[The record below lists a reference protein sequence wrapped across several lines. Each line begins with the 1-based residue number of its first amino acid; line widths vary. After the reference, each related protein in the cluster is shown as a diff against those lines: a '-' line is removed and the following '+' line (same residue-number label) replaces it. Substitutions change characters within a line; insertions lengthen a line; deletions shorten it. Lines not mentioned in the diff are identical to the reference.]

1 MRLIFVREEDHC
13 LIIVNGNEREITTAP
28 LSVPLKVRAIQVY
41 DQYTEVENYDATN
54 DITAEPPA
62 YVSDLIK
69 AWQAQTAADLAKLE
83 REVIE
88 ARELEKGVDITL

>member
-13 LIIVNGNEREITTAP
+13 LVIVNGNARKLPTAP
-28 LSVPLKVRAIQVY
+28 LSVPLKVRAVQVY
-41 DQYTEVENYDATN
+41 DQYTEVENSDLTN
-54 DITAEPPA
+54 DVTAEAPA
-62 YVSDLIK
+62 YVGDVIK
-69 AWQAQTAADLAKLE
+69 AWQDQTAADLAKLE